1 MTKRIDIDHLGE
13 AELIDL
19 NRRVVERLR
28 FLRQMHAH
36 SRMLEFSIGD
46 RVSFQP
52 PGRER
57 LFGLLTRYNKKTVTV
72 ITEKG
77 EQWNVAPALLS
88 RVVEGG
94 TAEVDDAVIPS
105 RGR

>member
-1 MTKRIDIDHLGE
+1 MPERIDIDRLTE

-28 FLRQMHAH
+28 LLRQVQAH
-36 SRMLEFSIGD
+36 RQMLEFSVGD

-57 LFGLLTRYNKKTVTV
+57 LFGLLTRYNRKSVTV
-72 ITEKG
+72 ITERG

-88 RVVEGG
+88 RVVDSG
-94 TAEVDDAVIPS
+94 TIEVEPPQ
-105 RGR
+105 RR

>member
-1 MTKRIDIDHLGE
+1 MPERIDIDRLSE
-13 AELIDL
+13 AELVDL
-19 NRRVVERLR
+19 NRRIVERLR
-28 FLRQMHAH
+28 FLRQMQAH
-36 SRMLEFSIGD
+36 RQMLEFSVGD

-57 LFGLLTRYNKKTVTV
+57 LFGVLTRYNRKSVTV

-88 RVVEGG
+88 RVVDSGIID
-94 TAEVDDAVIPS
+94 AEPLQ
-105 RGR
+105 RR